1 MSIRFASVSMPDSSQ
16 PAESEPVGRTP
27 WSAADALVGLCE
39 PAQEAGRGA
48 GCRPGGLPHKR
59 GRSGMTLIELIVAC
73 TIMMILT
80 YMAVPM
86 ARNRVRR
93 ERERDLHRALDE
105 IRRSIDQYKDQAD
118 KGAFG
123 PLKVGT
129 EGYPETLEILVEG
142 VKIANQVDKK
152 VKFLRRI
159 PLDPMTNTRDWGKRS
174 MQDDPKSTAWG
185 GQNVFDVYTKSFD
198 KARDGTPY
206 SEW

>member
-1 MSIRFASVSMPDSSQ
+1 MATFGSR
-16 PAESEPVGRTP
+16 R
-27 WSAADALVGLCE
+27 
-39 PAQEAGRGA
+39 
-48 GCRPGGLPHKR
+48 
-59 GRSGMTLIELIVAC
+59 GMTLIELIVAC
-73 TIMMILT
+73 TIMMLLAG
-80 YMAVPM
+80 MAVPM
-86 ARNRVRR
+86 ARGKVRR
-93 ERERDLHRALDE
+93 EKERDLRLALAE
-105 IRRSIDQYKDQAD
+105 MRSAIERYKDQAD

-159 PLDPMTNTRDWGKRS
+159 PLDPMTRTRDWGKRS
-174 MQDDPKSTAWG
+174 MQDDPKSSAWG
-185 GQNVFDVYTKSFD
+185 GQNVFDIYTTSMD

>member
-1 MSIRFASVSMPDSSQ
+1 MSLKNTKIQEGLWGRIAS
-16 PAESEPVGRTP
+16 
-27 WSAADALVGLCE
+27 
-39 PAQEAGRGA
+39 
-48 GCRPGGLPHKR
+48 CRPVSNRPLQAEQPRPGSADEIGPQLAMLPHKR
-59 GRSGMTLIELIVAC
+59 SRSGMTLIELIVAC
-73 TIMMILT
+73 TIMMLLT

-93 ERERDLHRALDE
+93 QKERELHLALDE
-105 IRRSIDQYKDQAD
+105 IRRAIDRYKDEAD
-118 KGAFG
+118 KNSFG
-123 PLKVGT
+123 PIKVGT

-185 GQNVFDVYTKSFD
+185 GQNVFDVYTNSVD

>member
-1 MSIRFASVSMPDSSQ
+1 MANFGSR
-16 PAESEPVGRTP
+16 R
-27 WSAADALVGLCE
+27 
-39 PAQEAGRGA
+39 
-48 GCRPGGLPHKR
+48 
-59 GRSGMTLIELIVAC
+59 GMTLIELIVAC

-80 YMAVPM
+80 GMAVPI
-86 ARNRVRR
+86 ARGKVRR
-93 ERERDLHRALDE
+93 DKERELRRSLDE
-105 IRRSIDQYKDQAD
+105 IRRAIDRYKDSAD
-118 KGAFG
+118 KGDFG

-174 MQDDPKSTAWG
+174 MQDDPKAMAWG
-185 GQNVFDVYTKSFD
+185 GQNVFDVYTTTME
-198 KARDGTPY
+198 KARDGMSY